1 MGPSQ
6 KDLPVCN
13 LCFIALTRLE
23 FCFPIQ
29 VYIACEEISLF
40 NVVIERLNG
49 YTEFRMIGED
59 HVGGL
64 SLFDQRSDNRIN
76 MVHFGSGFINTSPG
90 RGTEFFVMALG
101 SMSIVIILRWYDAQV
116 FLSGAAITDKG
127 IPVQL
132 SAGFLLKPRAHHV
145 TFMAGTAQSITDD
158 DLLTCICP
166 FAAESVNTEVIRIS
180 KASLSPCVLDPM

>member
-1 MGPSQ
+1 M
-6 KDLPVCN
+6 
-13 LCFIALTRLE
+13 ALARLE
-23 FCFPIQ
+23 FCFPLQ
-29 VYIACEEISLF
+29 VYIACEEMSLF
-40 NVVIERLNG
+40 NVVIECLNR

-76 MVHFGSGFINTSPG
+76 VMHFGSGFINTSPG

-101 SMSIVIILRWYDAQV
+101 SMSIVIILRWYGAQV

-127 IPVQL
+127 SPVQP
-132 SAGFLLKPRAHHV
+132 SAGFLFKPRAHHV

-158 DLLTCICP
+158 DLLTCICL
-166 FAAESVNTEVIRIS
+166 FAAESVDTEVIRII
-180 KASLSPCVLDPM
+180 KASLIPCILDPMYPDLLGDSGRILA